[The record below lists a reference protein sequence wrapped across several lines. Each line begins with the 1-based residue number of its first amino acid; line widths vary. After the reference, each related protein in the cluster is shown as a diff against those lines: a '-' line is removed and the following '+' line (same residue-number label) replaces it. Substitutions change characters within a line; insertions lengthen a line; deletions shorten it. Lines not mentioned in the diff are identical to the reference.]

1 MAATSLDPSSCR
13 TELSSGRPVLIVDDD
28 PDIRESLMEF
38 LEDHGFQ
45 TIGARDGLEALET
58 LGSADPPP
66 CLIIL
71 DLMMPNMDGRTFR
84 EKQLEQGPLAGIPV
98 VVISAYRDAAHGH
111 REMQAAAWIPKPL
124 NLTTLLRVIR
134 ERCAD
139 A

>member
-1 MAATSLDPSSCR
+1 MMVATADPAFDR
-13 TELSSGRPVLIVDDD
+13 TELVSSRRVMIVDDD

-38 LEDHGFQ
+38 LEDHGFE
-45 TIGARDGLEALET
+45 TIGARDGLEALQT
-58 LGSADPPP
+58 LGTTDRPP

-84 EKQLEQGPLAGIPV
+84 EKQLEQGALAGIPV
-98 VVISAYRDAAHGH
+98 VVISAYRDAAHSH

>member
-1 MAATSLDPSSCR
+1 MMVVTMDP
-13 TELSSGRPVLIVDDD
+13 TSGRTDLAGSRRVMIVDDD

-38 LEDHGFQ
+38 LEDHGFE
-45 TIGARDGLEALET
+45 TIGARDGLEALQT

-84 EKQLEQGPLAGIPV
+84 EKQLEQGALADIPV
-98 VVISAYRDAAHGH
+98 VVISAHRDVAQRH
-111 REMQAAAWIPKPL
+111 RDMQAAAWIPKPL
-124 NLTTLLRVIR
+124 NLTALLRVIR

>member
-1 MAATSLDPSSCR
+1 MMVVDADPACDR
-13 TELSSGRPVLIVDDD
+13 PELAVGRRVMIVDDD

-38 LEDHGFQ
+38 LEDHGFE
-45 TIGARDGLEALET
+45 TIGARDGLEALQT
-58 LGSADPPP
+58 LGSVDPRP

-84 EKQLEQGPLAGIPV
+84 EKQLAQGALADIPV
-98 VVISAYRDAAHGH
+98 VVISAYRDAAQHH
-111 REMQAAAWIPKPL
+111 HEMQAAAWIPKPL
-124 NLTTLLRVIR
+124 NLTALLRVIR

>member
-1 MAATSLDPSSCR
+1 MMATSVDPAA
-13 TELSSGRPVLIVDDD
+13 GRPDLVVGRRVMIVDDD
-28 PDIRESLMEF
+28 ADIRESLMEF
-38 LEDHGFQ
+38 LEDHGFE
-45 TIGARDGLEALET
+45 TIGARDGLEALQT
-58 LGSADPPP
+58 LGSTDRPP
-66 CLIIL
+66 CVIIL

-84 EKQLEQGPLAGIPV
+84 EKQLEQEPLADIPV
-98 VVISAYRDAAHGH
+98 VVISAYRDAAHSH

>member
-1 MAATSLDPSSCR
+1 MMVATGDPVCDQ
-13 TELSSGRPVLIVDDD
+13 TQLAVGRRVMVVDDD

-38 LEDHGFQ
+38 LEDHGFE
-45 TIGARDGLEALET
+45 TIGARDGLEALQT
-58 LGSADPPP
+58 LGSTDRPP
-66 CLIIL
+66 CVIIL

-84 EKQLEQGPLAGIPV
+84 EKQLEQEPLADIPV
-98 VVISAYRDAAHGH
+98 VVISAYRDAAHSH

>member
-1 MAATSLDPSSCR
+1 MMVASVDPA
-13 TELSSGRPVLIVDDD
+13 SGRPDLVVGRRVMIVDDD

-38 LEDHGFQ
+38 LEDHGFE
-45 TIGARDGLEALET
+45 TIGARDGREALET

-66 CLIIL
+66 CVIIL
-71 DLMMPNMDGRTFR
+71 DLMMPIMDGRTFR
-84 EKQLEQGPLAGIPV
+84 EKQLEHGALAGIPV
-98 VVISAYRDAAHGH
+98 VVISAYRDVAQSV